1 MPLSP
6 NKPTAIAFGEVPI
19 MVPIPPMVAAIEMP
33 SNKALL
39 SPDLLVVNKGI
50 RAATIIAVVAVADIT
65 IEKTIAVNMKAIT
78 MFLGFVPEIFN
89 VSFKSC
95 TSNLVFV
102 IAAAR
107 KKPPSSNQ
115 ITLPEKVFTY
125 LSIFSGAGLKY
136 GLPSAKTR
144 YAIKKSA
151 TAKAGIASVSHNP
164 MEKNNKN
171 NTYSCEAVKAG
182 SLSNHVST
190 KAAIND
196 PKK

>member
-1 MPLSP
+1 
-6 NKPTAIAFGEVPI
+6 

-89 VSFKSC
+89 VSLKSC

-115 ITLPEKVFTY
+115 TTLPEKVFTY

-164 MEKNNKN
+164 IEKNNKN
-171 NTYSCEAVKAG
+171 KTYTCEAVKAG
-182 SLSNHVST
+182 SLSNHVSP

>member
-19 MVPIPPMVAAIEMP
+19 IVPIPPMVADIEMP
-33 SNKALL
+33 SNRALL

-65 IEKTIAVNMKAIT
+65 IENTIAVNMKAIT

-95 TSNLVFV
+95 TSNLVLV

-115 ITLPEKVFTY
+115 ITLPENVLTY
-125 LSIFSGAGLKY
+125 LSIFSGTGLKY

-144 YAIKKSA
+144 NAIKKSA

-171 NTYSCEAVKAG
+171 NTYNCEAVKARF
-182 SLSNHVST
+182 L
-190 KAAIND
+190 KQ
-196 PKK
+196 PCEQ

>member
-6 NKPTAIAFGEVPI
+6 NKPTAMAFGEVPMI
-19 MVPIPPMVAAIEMP
+19 VPIPPMVAAIEMP
-33 SNKALL
+33 SNKALF

-102 IAAAR
+102 IPAA

-125 LSIFSGAGLKY
+125 LSIFSG
-136 GLPSAKTR
+136 R
-144 YAIKKSA
+144 
-151 TAKAGIASVSHNP
+151 
-164 MEKNNKN
+164 
-171 NTYSCEAVKAG
+171 
-182 SLSNHVST
+182 
-190 KAAIND
+190 D
-196 PKK
+196 